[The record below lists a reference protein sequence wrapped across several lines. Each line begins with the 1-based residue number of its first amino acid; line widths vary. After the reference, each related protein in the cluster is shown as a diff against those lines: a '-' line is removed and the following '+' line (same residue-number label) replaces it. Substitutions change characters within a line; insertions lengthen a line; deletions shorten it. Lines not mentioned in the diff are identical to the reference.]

1 MSQEQTTGF
10 QVGANINPF
19 EAAMRRMV
27 ESASSAQTQ
36 LAGVF
41 GKMNGALAAASA
53 ALAGGAM
60 LKASVDATQQFTEE
74 SNKLARVLG
83 TTATEASALN
93 VALGDIYT
101 DADTFTVAARKLAKE
116 LRTNESA
123 LQAMGLQTRD
133 SSGQL
138 RPLNDLMMDS
148 IKVVNSYKQGIDRNI
163 AAQQMWGK
171 NAEEVSK
178 LLKLNTEV
186 VEAARKKQEELG
198 LMVGQENVEAS
209 KAYKA
214 AMNDVGDVMLALQKA
229 IGDAVI
235 PVLTRLGEWFSE
247 IGPAAVVA
255 IKGAIG
261 GLVTVF
267 WGLKN
272 AVTIVWEVIAGVIET
287 LTVSL
292 AGVGEGFY
300 KILTGD
306 LQGGVAAFRGATEA
320 IGATW
325 EKRMGNMVESS
336 RDAQQKIWNLFAAPT
351 PAAAPKNA
359 GGKSAN
365 GLMQSDSQL
374 GKWDAEL
381 NAMKQAHADKN
392 AAEGTFYE
400 FSKER
405 ELAFWAAKK
414 AIVTAGSKDAFGVQA
429 KITAATLEI
438 QKGAFETRL
447 AELQREQAEAEQNYT
462 LKADLA
468 RRELALVAQRHGS
481 ESKTAQDAQRKIED
495 IERAARD
502 QRKQLREIEIAETAA
517 AGNQRVE
524 LERQRLQFEF
534 DAGLITR
541 AQQIAAEQ
549 EFEQQKF
556 AIQSAALAQRLAMV
570 DPNLNPV
577 EYARIKNEIFQ
588 LEQQHQMQVSQLHGQ
603 QVLEDTDK
611 LRGMFGGIER
621 GWASAM
627 AGMAKGT
634 QSLGQGIRS
643 MFQSVTDA
651 VIGML
656 AQLAAKWLVQQLMM
670 KVFGK
675 SFTMGK
681 IAEESAKAGAA
692 GVASWAASP
701 WPINMGAPAFGAAM
715 AAAAMSF
722 APIASA
728 SAGFDIPAG
737 LNPLTQLHEQ
747 EMVLPAKHA
756 DVIRGLADGGEGA
769 GMGGITVNVHATDAQ
784 SVARLFRDN
793 GDALVKALASRKRD
807 FAF

>member
-19 EAAMRRMV
+19 EVAMRRMV
-27 ESASSAQTQ
+27 ESASSAQSQ
-36 LAGVF
+36 LSGIF
-41 GKMNGALAAASA
+41 GKMNQALALAAAG
-53 ALAGGAM
+53 LAGGAM
-60 LKASVDATQQFTEE
+60 LKASVDATQQFTAEA
-74 SNKLARVLG
+74 NKLARVLG
-83 TTATEASALN
+83 ITATEASALN

-101 DADTFTVAARKLAKE
+101 DVDTFTAAAGKLAKE
-116 LRTNESA
+116 LRTNEAA
-123 LQAMGLQTRD
+123 LQAMGLKTRD
-133 SSGQL
+133 ANGNL
-138 RPLNDLMMDS
+138 RPLKDLMMES
-148 IKVVNSYKQGIDRNI
+148 IQVVNGYKQGIDRNI

-171 NAEEVSK
+171 GAEEASG
-178 LLKLNTEV
+178 LLKLNNGLV
-186 VEAARKKQEELG
+186 QEATKKQKELG
-198 LMVGQENVEAS
+198 LVVGQENVEAS
-209 KAYKA
+209 KDYKA
-214 AMNDVGDVMLALQKA
+214 AMNDVGDVMLAIKKTL
-229 IGDAVI
+229 GDAVMPIMTQLAEMFAEVMPRAVFAFKVAVNVLATALQALVLAFKVVWDVVRALIDPLIVLFDSIRKLLSGDFTGAANDMRGIFTSWGDQLSGVWDKVKDDSARTWKEVGNLWGQPTPI
-235 PVLTRLGEWFSE
+235 PKPEDAG
-247 IGPAAVVA
+247 G
-255 IKGAIG
+255 KGGG
-261 GLVTVF
+261 GLV
-267 WGLKN
+267 
-272 AVTIVWEVIAGVIET
+272 
-287 LTVSL
+287 
-292 AGVGEGFY
+292 
-300 KILTGD
+300 
-306 LQGGVAAFRGATEA
+306 
-320 IGATW
+320 
-325 EKRMGNMVESS
+325 
-336 RDAQQKIWNLFAAPT
+336 
-351 PAAAPKNA
+351 
-359 GGKSAN
+359 
-365 GLMQSDSQL
+365 QSDSQL
-374 GKWDAEL
+374 AKWDAEL

-502 QRKQLREIEIAETAA
+502 QRKQLREIEIAETASA
-517 AGNQRVE
+517 NSQKVE
-524 LERQRLQFEF
+524 LERQHLKLLY
-534 DAGLITR
+534 DAGLINR
-541 AQQIAAEQ
+541 AEVLEGERQ
-549 EFEQQKF
+549 FEQQKY

-603 QVLEDTDK
+603 QVLEDTAR
-611 LRGMFGGIER
+611 LRGMFGGIES
-621 GWASAM
+621 GWASTM
-627 AGMAKGT
+627 ACMAKGT

-656 AQLAAKWLVQQLMM
+656 AQMAAKWLVQQLMM
-670 KVFGK
+670 KLFGN
-675 SFTMGK
+675 TMSQNT
-681 IAEESAKAGAA
+681 IADKAAEAGAG
-692 GVASWAASP
+692 GVASMAAAP
-701 WPINMGAPAFGAAM
+701 FPINMTAPFFGAAM
-715 AAAAMSF
+715 SAAAMAF

-769 GMGGITVNVHATDAQ
+769 GMGGGITVHVHATDAQ